1 MQDLVQAEVPGG
13 FIAVRHIKHGQKI
26 SEPGVYDMPMGW
38 YHDDCCVGPSI
49 SSSGLRTIWQKSP
62 LHYWY
67 DSYMNPDRDEEDDEK
82 VEAEAL
88 RMGRAAHAL
97 LLEPHLFGQM
107 FTTRPPIFADWRT
120 QKARQWRAEQQ
131 LEGKTVLDPAEFQR
145 VHLIAKALKS
155 HELYQQGILEGD
167 IERSIVW
174 QDKKTG
180 VWLKAR
186 PDAIPSG
193 SNIFA
198 DLKTVRDGRAQQLA
212 RHVFQYGYDMQMALG
227 GVGMWEVLRRKV
239 EEFVLVAVESKKP
252 FAVRIAP
259 IAHEEIVPALLM
271 LRWSINKF
279 AECLRTGEWPSFSE
293 DDNSYIRRSEFERK
307 RIEALLETK
316 DFPKE
321 F

>member
-145 VHLIAKALKS
+145 VHLIAKALLD
-155 HELYQQGILEGD
+155 EGIDAE
-167 IERSIVW
+167 
-174 QDKKTG
+174 TTN
-180 VWLKAR
+180 AR
-186 PDAIPSG
+186 W
-193 SNIFA
+193 
-198 DLKTVRDGRAQQLA
+198 RDGKVALFGALELGRLLVVHDGA
-212 RHVFQYGYDMQMALG
+212 RQFRR
-227 GVGMWEVLRRKV
+227 VLRRQR
-239 EEFVLVAVESKKP
+239 LV
-252 FAVRIAP
+252 
-259 IAHEEIVPALLM
+259 
-271 LRWSINKF
+271 
-279 AECLRTGEWPSFSE
+279 
-293 DDNSYIRRSEFERK
+293 
-307 RIEALLETK
+307 
-316 DFPKE
+316 
-321 F
+321 